1 MTAFRLARAEFRR
14 ITAGKLPKLA
24 VVAIALVPLLYG
36 ALYLY
41 ANWDPYGQLKD
52 VPAALVVQDT
62 GSGDLK
68 AGEKVADKLTNSE
81 FFDWHRVSA
90 QEAEDGV
97 KDGKY
102 TFSLTLPEDF
112 SAALASPGK
121 FEPKQGTLVLTTN
134 DANNYIVRT
143 IADKV
148 VGEVRRAVAADAGT
162 EAADRL
168 LMGFSTLR
176 DKTLEAAD
184 GAGKLADGSKKVSDG
199 VGTAREKINELHS
212 GLSQLATG
220 ADTLAAK
227 NGELATGLGTMKDK
241 TAELP
246 GKTQQ
251 LADGA
256 RKVADGNAQLAQKA
270 GQVSE
275 SAQHVVD
282 FLGGKKEQLA
292 TRLRE
297 IGIPEEQVQRVLA
310 AVSEA
315 GKPVREA
322 NDRIQAAVGQVK
334 QLADGSRQVADG
346 AKTLA
351 SSSAEL
357 TGKIGEAADGARK
370 LADGAKTLRDGVH
383 KADDGSGKLYA
394 GTAELQD
401 GAKKVG
407 DGNAELHSKLADGA
421 GQIPNPDEDTRK
433 ATARTIG
440 DPVAVRAVGENQA
453 ANYGSGLAPFFLG
466 LALWIGAFVLF
477 LLLRPLSRRALT
489 SGANPLRVALG
500 GWLPAAVLG
509 AVQTALL
516 FGVATLALGIEP
528 ARPWAAFGF
537 MLLTSLAFTAVL
549 HGLNA
554 LLGPAGK
561 FVGLVLLVLQLTT
574 AGGTFPWQT
583 VPDPLKPLHFFL
595 PLSYVVDG
603 NRHLLYGGGLATVW
617 EDVIMLSIYLLLGLA
632 LAGLAAYK
640 QRVWTPTKLKPELVL

>member
-1 MTAFRLARAEFRR
+1 MTAFRLAKGEFQR
-14 ITAGKLPKLA
+14 ITAGRLPKLA
-24 VVAIALVPLLYG
+24 VVALALVPLLYG

-41 ANWDPYGQLKD
+41 ANWDPYGKLKD
-52 VPAALVVQDT
+52 VPAALVVADT
-62 GSGDLK
+62 GSGDLR
-68 AGEKVADKLTNSE
+68 AGEKVADKLANSDAFE
-81 FFDWHRVSA
+81 WHRVSA
-90 QEAEDGV
+90 AEAETGV
-97 KDGKY
+97 RDGKY
-102 TFSLTLPEDF
+102 TFSLTLPADF

-121 FEPKQGTLVLTTN
+121 FEPKQGTLILTTN

-148 VGEVRRAVAADAGT
+148 VSEVRRAVAADAGT

-199 VGTAREKINELHS
+199 VGTAREKINELHT
-212 GLSQLATG
+212 GLGKLADG

-227 NGELATGLGTMKDK
+227 NGELATGLGTMKEK
-241 TAELP
+241 TAPLP

-256 RKVADGNAQLAQKA
+256 AKVADGNAQLAQKA
-270 GQVSE
+270 GTVAE
-275 SAQHVVD
+275 GAQHLVD
-282 FLGGKKEQLA
+282 FLGGKKEDLA
-292 TRLRE
+292 KRLRE
-297 IGIPEEQVQRVLA
+297 IGLAEEQVQRVLA
-310 AVSEA
+310 AVTEA
-315 GKPVREA
+315 GKPVRDA
-322 NDRIQAAVGQVK
+322 NDKIQGAVGQVK
-334 QLADGSRQVADG
+334 QLADGSKQVADG

-351 SSSAEL
+351 TSSAEL
-357 TGKIGEAADGARK
+357 TGKIGEAADGAKK

-383 KADDGSGKLYA
+383 KADDGSGKLYT

-401 GAKKVG
+401 GAKKVA
-407 DGNAELHSKLADGA
+407 DGNGELHGKLAEGA
-421 GQIPNPDEDTRK
+421 GQIPNPDDETRK

-440 DPVAVRAVGENQA
+440 DPVAIRAVGENQA
-453 ANYGSGLAPFFLG
+453 SNYGSGLAPFFLG

-477 LLLRPLSRRALT
+477 LLLRPLSKRALA
-489 SGANPLRVALG
+489 SGASPLRVALG
-500 GWLPAAVLG
+500 GWLPAALLG

-516 FGVATLALGIEP
+516 FGVVTLALGIEP
-528 ARPWAAFGF
+528 ARPWGVLGF

-583 VPDPLKPLHFFL
+583 VPDPLKPLHLIL

-603 NRHLLYGGGLATVW
+603 MRHLLYGGGLNTVW
-617 EDVIMLSIYLLLGLA
+617 EDVTVLSIYLVLGLA
-632 LAGLAAYK
+632 LSTLAAYK